1 MLLARRKFI
10 VSSLLF
16 GASAFLVSGNVRPGL
31 AQTLSDGRLSGEVLD
46 DPTYRFSA
54 ETFKPYVGD
63 YFESPGARGKTV
75 ALKLLS
81 VDIFD
86 AEKQTLTRT
95 AVATNSFSLLF
106 SADGELPKFTSIYPI
121 KHGALGEFDLFLTR
135 RDTPNGD
142 IRYEA
147 VFNHLK

>member
-16 GASAFLVSGNVRPGL
+16 GASAFLVSGNMRPGL
-31 AQTLSDGRLSGEVLD
+31 AQTLSAGRLSSGVLD
-46 DPTYRFSA
+46 DPAYRFSA
-54 ETFKPYVGD
+54 ETFKPYVGG
-63 YFESPGARGKTV
+63 YFESLGARGKMV

-81 VDIFD
+81 VDTFA
-86 AEKQTLTRT
+86 AEKQTLTRA
-95 AVATNSFSLLF
+95 AVVTDSFSLLF
-106 SADGELPKFTSIYPI
+106 SADGALPKFTSIYPI

-135 RDTPNGD
+135 RDTPSGE